1 MPTKRKAHAEFKSF
15 ATNKEGKSTVM
26 TYSLTPRIIV
36 AFVLAALVLLS
47 HFQSVLG
54 QGVIGYINSV
64 YYPGTNLI
72 ANPVDDGTNDLADLF
87 FQPPDGTTV
96 SFWDPATRT
105 FDSTAM
111 FTAGLGWSQDQI
123 LKPGEGA
130 LLYTAEQFTNTFEGQ
145 VLQPD
150 GSPVDDSQPLHFPV
164 PDLPTGTYLL
174 SCKAPANLSSPE
186 SPVFSYVLGR
196 GPQEG
201 EQFTWFDV
209 PSQSYQ
215 STTFKSG
222 AWDNGAPALPLG
234 TSAFFRV
241 YAAPTLR
248 ITIAANHMVLS
259 WPIWAPD
266 FVPEASTNLSAGTL
280 WTSLTNG
287 IVTNATSIVLTNS
300 ARGPNAFF
308 RLRRS

>member
-1 MPTKRKAHAEFKSF
+1 MRSSRLSQPIERG
-15 ATNKEGKSTVM
+15 NSTLM
-26 TYSLTPRIIV
+26 ACSLTPRIIV

-54 QGVIGYINSV
+54 QGVIGYISSV

-72 ANPVDDGTNDLADLF
+72 ANPVDNGTNNLADLF
-87 FQPPDGTTV
+87 LQPPDGTAV
-96 SFWDPATRT
+96 SFWDPATQT
-105 FDSTAM
+105 FDSTAV
-111 FTAGLGWSQDQI
+111 FTAGLGWSKDLI

-145 VLQPD
+145 VLEPD

-164 PDLPTGTYLL
+164 PERPTGTYLL
-174 SCKAPANLSSPE
+174 SCKAPVNLSSPDLA
-186 SPVFSYVLGR
+186 VFLFILGR

-201 EQFTWFDV
+201 ELFTWFDV

-222 AWDNGAPALPLG
+222 IWDNGAPTLPVG
-234 TSAFFRV
+234 TSAFFRI
-241 YAAPTLR
+241 YASPTLR
-248 ITIAANHMVLS
+248 ITITPNHMVLS

-266 FVPEASTNLSAGTL
+266 FVPEASTDLSAGTL
-280 WTSLTNG
+280 WIPLTNG

-300 ARGPNAFF
+300 APGPNAFF